1 MLLLLP
7 AATARADGVIYLGAA
22 APDEIAVDAVHEHV
36 YLAFPE
42 LRSDQVRS
50 YTGALIATVPGQTGA
65 RDLTLSPD
73 RSRLFVLLSDQ
84 HVTAID
90 TSTLAEVGRW
100 SLPSDVCGQDIAWAG
115 VSLFVAYNFC
125 NNDASSLSSLDTTD
139 PAAELSTYF
148 SHRSLGASGIE
159 GGGDT
164 LVSYQYYEGGT
175 PGPLVTFDASALPPT
190 QLASAPDGR
199 YCGDAAVTADGSEVT
214 LACRSPIVTRRT
226 SDLAVTESYPGSYAN
241 GIATSVA
248 EASDVLA
255 FQGWPS
261 GNGTEV
267 DVFRRGETSPA
278 RTVRWATNEHVW
290 RDALAFTP
298 DASRLFA
305 VTRIGEEVDP
315 HTYLR
320 IVTAPTLTPI
330 QTSLSV
336 TSDKSTYSYG
346 GSALVTAHLGTT
358 HDSRRV
364 DIFATPYKG
373 SKQLIKSGN
382 VNASG
387 NIAVHYSVTRATTF
401 TAEFLGDIRYTASSV
416 TRPVR
421 ARAKLSETL
430 YNAYGS
436 KGKYVLFRPKK
447 DPVIGV
453 VVVPTQR
460 ATCSRFKLQ
469 HRINGAW
476 HKVATNPCR
485 PIGKDSQAFGRLAGP
500 HVEGSRF
507 RVRAVVHASLYSA
520 RTKGAWGYIKFQRR

>member
-1 MLLLLP
+1 MAVLLP

-22 APDEIAVDAVHEHV
+22 APEAIAVDGVHEQV
-36 YLAFPE
+36 YLAFPD
-42 LRSDQVRS
+42 LSSVQVRS
-50 YTGALIATVPGQTGA
+50 YAGALIATVSGQTGA
-65 RDLTLSPD
+65 FDLTLSPD
-73 RSRLFVLLSDQ
+73 QSRLFVLLSDG
-84 HVTAID
+84 HITAID
-90 TSTLAEVGRW
+90 TTTLAEVGRW
-100 SLPSDVCGQDIAWAG
+100 SLPADTCGQDIAWAG
-115 VSLFVAYNFC
+115 VSLFVAWNHC
-125 NNDASSLSSLDTTD
+125 QNDGSALSSLDTTD
-139 PAAELSTYF
+139 PTAELSTYF
-148 SHRSLGASGIE
+148 SSRIYASSIE
-159 GGGDT
+159 GGGNT
-164 LVSYQYYEGGT
+164 LVSYQYFEGNPDT
-175 PGPLVTFDASALPPT
+175 QVTFDASTLPPT
-190 QLASAPDGR
+190 ELASAPDGR

-214 LACRSPIVTRRT
+214 LACRSAIVTRRT

-241 GIATSVA
+241 KVAASVA
-248 EASDVLA
+248 EASGVLA

-267 DVFRRGETSPA
+267 DVFRRGEPSPA
-278 RTVRWATNEHVW
+278 RTVTWATDEHVW

-320 IVTAPTLTPI
+320 IVTAPTLTPFP
-330 QTSLSV
+330 TSLSV
-336 TSDKSTYSYG
+336 TSDKSTYAYG
-346 GSALVTAHLGTT
+346 GTALVTAHLGVT

-364 DIFATPYKG
+364 NIFATPYKG
-373 SKQLIKSGN
+373 TRQLIKTGD

-387 NIAVHYSVTRATTF
+387 NLAVHYSVSRATTF
-401 TAEFLGDIRYTASSV
+401 TAEFLGDFRYTATSV
-416 TRPVR
+416 TRQVR
-421 ARAKLSETL
+421 ARAKMLQTL

-476 HKVATNPCR
+476 HKVATNPCS
-485 PIGKDSQAFGRLAGP
+485 PIGKDSTAYGRLAGP

-507 RVRAVVHASLYSA
+507 RVRAVTRASAYSA
-520 RTKGAWGYIKFQRR
+520 HTKGTWAYIKFQHR